1 MELLDR
7 AGEAWTE
14 QLIENRTS
22 ELIGYITEIWPAPQG
37 HISSF
42 VGSPRQDRRRT
53 TIADLIGAGL
63 LESGATLY
71 PRKKRIVDVTA
82 TVLSDGGIDVAGVRY
97 TTPSGAASS
106 ISGGSENGWWFFLLT
121 PTGRRSLS
129 DLWHEYRNL
138 NSTNRV
144 WPWQPQRIR
153 SGLRSASKP
162 A

>member
-71 PRKKRIVDVTA
+71 PRKKRRSCLTA
-82 TVLSDGGIDVAGVRY
+82 ESMSPEFDTQLPRALQARYRAVAKTV
-97 TTPSGAASS
+97 
-106 ISGGSENGWWFFLLT
+106 GGS
-121 PTGRRSLS
+121 SS
-129 DLWHEYRNL
+129 
-138 NSTNRV
+138 
-144 WPWQPQRIR
+144 
-153 SGLRSASKP
+153 
-162 A
+162 